1 MSVLGGRGGRPDD
14 WSSQHDR
21 AQARAAERLE
31 APLDLQEETWL
42 EEHLASCPSCSSA
55 ATDYATQRL
64 ELRALRDRAPVP
76 PRDLWARTA
85 ASIEREARHRSL
97 APRDRSRRSVLAP
110 YALLAG
116 ALAVA
121 IVVGTLSS
129 FRGSTIT
136 PSTMPSA
143 SALFALASPSP
154 SAGPTPLTVARQEVD
169 FLGRD
174 RDGDFRLYTTKVSE
188 VCPKDAGTCATTLP
202 SEVQSIGPLS
212 SPETV
217 FGSGDAP
224 LVVVGDSANG
234 SSVYVV
240 AIPKQ
245 VPSSSP
251 TTEPTEAPASPAGT
265 ASPPPSL
272 LVATPTPAE
281 SQGPSTPPA
290 SPSTE
295 TSPSASATAPSASP
309 TPSPAGTIEIA
320 RGMEIV
326 DTTAA
331 YAPDGSAFAFTA
343 RPADGSQGPDIYLW
357 KVGDA
362 EATPITSDHRSVFGS
377 WAGGTIVGSTVVTS
391 PDGQKSEPAAFTL
404 SPDTDANV
412 PLPQTGLAWRPAVD
426 PNEGSAVYWAG
437 TLEPTDDDLGWQ
449 TVDGRLVLGRWS
461 VGSDTSAGPTA
472 TPLTVDQATER
483 AETTIAEG
491 PIADWDARWDE
502 TGTRLAVWIADADD
516 PTVGTLSLYVVD
528 PFDGRI
534 DLANP
539 PLSNE
544 PALAGFSIADGRL
557 AWAAPGKRNEKMNRV
572 LILAWTDEGF
582 GQVESAPGDFLLVR

>member
-1 MSVLGGRGGRPDD
+1 MSVLGGRGGRSDD
-14 WSSQHDR
+14 WSTQHAR
-21 AQARAAERLE
+21 ALARAAERLD
-31 APLDLQEETWL
+31 APLDPQEDTWL
-42 EEHLASCPSCSSA
+42 EEHLAACPDCASA
-55 ATDYATQRL
+55 ATEYAIQRL
-64 ELRALRDRAPVP
+64 ELRGLRDRTPEP

-97 APRDRSRRSVLAP
+97 APRDRSRRRALAP

-116 ALAVA
+116 ALVVAV
-121 IVVGTLSS
+121 VVGTLSS
-129 FRGSTIT
+129 YRGPVTT
-136 PSTMPSA
+136 A
-143 SALFALASPSP
+143 SAVPTAPDVLAAATPSP
-154 SAGPTPLTVARQEVD
+154 SAGPTPLAVARQEVD

-174 RDGDFRLYTTKVSE
+174 RYGDFRLYTTRVSE
-188 VCPKDAGTCATTLP
+188 VCPKDAGTCATTQP

-224 LVVVGDSANG
+224 LVVLGDGANG
-234 SSVYVV
+234 SSVYAV
-240 AIPKQ
+240 AIPKGS
-245 VPSSSP
+245 PPPGSSSRP
-251 TTEPTEAPASPAGT
+251 TDAVATPTLTASPLQSPAATPSPTQSNGATTAPASPSA
-265 ASPPPSL
+265 
-272 LVATPTPAE
+272 
-281 SQGPSTPPA
+281 
-290 SPSTE
+290 E
-295 TSPSASATAPSASP
+295 TSPSASANAPSASP
-309 TPSPAGTIEIA
+309 TSPPAGTVEIA
-320 RGMEIV
+320 RDVEVV

-343 RPADGSQGPDIYLW
+343 RPADGSHGPDIYLW

-377 WAGGTIVGSTVVTS
+377 WAGDTIVGSTVVTTA
-391 PDGQKSEPAAFTL
+391 DGQDNEPAAFTL
-404 SPDTDANV
+404 SPDGGANV

-426 PNEGSAVYWAG
+426 PNQGSAVYWAG
-437 TLEPTDDDLGWQ
+437 TLEPTDDDLGWR
-449 TVDGRLVLGRWS
+449 TVAGRLVLGRWS
-461 VGSDTSAGPTA
+461 VGGDTSAGPAA
-472 TPLTVDQATER
+472 TPLATDQAIER
-483 AETTIAEG
+483 SETTIAEG

-544 PALAGFSIADGRL
+544 PAGAGFSIADGRL
-557 AWAAPGKRNEKMNRV
+557 AWAEPGKRNEKMSRV